1 MRWKTPLDAI
11 ADPIRLRLMRALAQH
26 GRGTLAE
33 VAERAD
39 VHPNTARTH
48 LAELAGAGLVD
59 VGVDAGSASPGRPA
73 NTYALREDWTP
84 PASDFRGLAEVL
96 ASVAV
101 QARLKPRRLRAMGS
115 DWGHCLA
122 GRPRDGDPAEM
133 LPPVLARLGFD
144 ARVEEDRVCLLG
156 CPCPLVSP
164 EHPELVCELACGAVN
179 GVLAASGSGVRVTR
193 ASHRPAERRCELEVK

>member
-1 MRWKTPLDAI
+1 MLSQKKV
-11 ADPIRLRLMRALAQH
+11 RLRLMRALAQH

-73 NTYALREDWTP
+73 NLYALREDWTP

-101 QARLKPRRLRAMGS
+101 HARVKPKRFANIRAALLVEVERDGI
-115 DWGHCLA
+115 GQHRF
-122 GRPRDGDPAEM
+122 GRPEIHFQSGKDLKLLDGPLAF
-133 LPPVLARLGFD
+133 LRGAGHKWRFGVGRRVGLVLRPN
-144 ARVEEDRVCLLG
+144 R
-156 CPCPLVSP
+156 
-164 EHPELVCELACGAVN
+164 
-179 GVLAASGSGVRVTR
+179 AADQ
-193 ASHRPAERRCELEVK
+193 HEQ